1 MAIVPQEPDSERHE
15 EHTEER
21 QRGAHETPGAGEIGH
36 TIKDAR
42 NPRSATFQPMLTL
55 SDVRAAR
62 ERIGDRVHHTP
73 LLSATRLGARI
84 GAALYHKCESL
95 QKTGSFKVRGAL
107 NRLALLDE
115 AARARGVVTVSAGN
129 HAQALAWAARDAGVR
144 CTVVMPTTASRTK
157 VDASRGYGA
166 DVVLYGASGMDAFAR
181 AHELS
186 VERSLTFVH
195 PFDDDAIMAGQGT
208 AGLEILDQLDE
219 FDDVIVPIGGG
230 GLIGGIAVAI
240 KESRPSVKVYG
251 VEPTGAAVMRKSL
264 DAGYPVRLDA
274 MKTIADGLAAPMAGD
289 LTYPIVKKYVD
300 DLILVDDEEIADAMR
315 ELLFSAKLLAEG
327 AGAAATAAVLS
338 GKLPLAG
345 RRVVAVLS
353 GGNVDA
359 SRVKEILQ

>member
-1 MAIVPQEPDSERHE
+1 
-15 EHTEER
+15 
-21 QRGAHETPGAGEIGH
+21 
-36 TIKDAR
+36 
-42 NPRSATFQPMLTL
+42 MLTL
-55 SDVRAAR
+55 SDIRSAR

-73 LLSATRLGARI
+73 VLSATRLGARV
-84 GAALYHKCESL
+84 GAVLHHKCESL

-107 NRLALLDE
+107 NRLALLDD
-115 AARARGVVTVSAGN
+115 AARARGVITVSAGN
-129 HAQALAWAARDAGVR
+129 HAQALAWASRDAGVR

-166 DVVLYGASGMDAFAR
+166 EVILHGTSGMEAFAR

-208 AGLEILDQLDE
+208 VALEILDQLGE

-264 DAGYPVRLDA
+264 DAGYPVRLDS
-274 MKTIADGLAAPMAGD
+274 MKTIADGLAAPMAGE
-289 LTYPIVKKYVD
+289 LTFAIVQKYVD
-300 DLILVDDEEIADAMR
+300 DVVLVEEDEITSAMR

-327 AGAAATAAVLS
+327 GGAAATAAVLS
-338 GKLPLAG
+338 GRIPAGG
-345 RRVVAVLS
+345 RRVVAVVS
-353 GGNVDA
+353 GGNIDVG
-359 SRVKEILQ
+359 RVREVLS

>member
-1 MAIVPQEPDSERHE
+1 
-15 EHTEER
+15 
-21 QRGAHETPGAGEIGH
+21 
-36 TIKDAR
+36 
-42 NPRSATFQPMLTL
+42 MLTL
-55 SDVRAAR
+55 PDIRSAR

-73 LLSATRLGARI
+73 VLSATRLGARV
-84 GAALYHKCESL
+84 GAVLHHKCESL

-107 NRLALLDE
+107 NRLALLDD
-115 AARARGVVTVSAGN
+115 AARARGVITVSAGN
-129 HAQALAWAARDAGVR
+129 HAQALAWASRDGGVR

-166 DVVLYGASGMDAFAR
+166 EVILHGTSGMEAFAR

-208 AGLEILDQLDE
+208 VALEILDQLGE

-264 DAGYPVRLDA
+264 DAGYPVRLDS
-274 MKTIADGLAAPMAGD
+274 MKTIADGLAAPMAGK
-289 LTYPIVKKYVD
+289 LTFAIVQKYVD
-300 DLILVDDEEIADAMR
+300 DVVLVEEDEITSAMR

-327 AGAAATAAVLS
+327 GGAAATAAVLS
-338 GKLPLAG
+338 GRIPVGG
-345 RRVVAVLS
+345 RRVVAVVS
-353 GGNVDA
+353 GGNIDA
-359 SRVKEILQ
+359 GRVREVLS

>member
-1 MAIVPQEPDSERHE
+1 
-15 EHTEER
+15 
-21 QRGAHETPGAGEIGH
+21 
-36 TIKDAR
+36 
-42 NPRSATFQPMLTL
+42 MLTL
-55 SDVRAAR
+55 PDIRSAR

-73 LLSATRLGARI
+73 VLSATRLGARV
-84 GAALYHKCESL
+84 GAVLHHKCESL

-107 NRLALLDE
+107 NRLALLDD
-115 AARARGVVTVSAGN
+115 AARARGVITVSAGN
-129 HAQALAWAARDAGVR
+129 HAQALAWASRDGGVR

-157 VDASRGYGA
+157 VDASRGDGA
-166 DVVLYGASGMDAFAR
+166 EVILHGTSGMEAFAR

-208 AGLEILDQLDE
+208 VALEILDQLGE

-264 DAGYPVRLDA
+264 DAGYPVRLDS
-274 MKTIADGLAAPMAGD
+274 MKTIADGLAAPMAGE
-289 LTYPIVKKYVD
+289 LTFAIVQKYVD
-300 DLILVDDEEIADAMR
+300 DVVLVEEDEITSAMR

-327 AGAAATAAVLS
+327 GGAAATAAVLS
-338 GKLPLAG
+338 GRIPVGG
-345 RRVVAVLS
+345 RRVVAVVS
-353 GGNVDA
+353 GGNIDA
-359 SRVKEILQ
+359 GRVREVLS